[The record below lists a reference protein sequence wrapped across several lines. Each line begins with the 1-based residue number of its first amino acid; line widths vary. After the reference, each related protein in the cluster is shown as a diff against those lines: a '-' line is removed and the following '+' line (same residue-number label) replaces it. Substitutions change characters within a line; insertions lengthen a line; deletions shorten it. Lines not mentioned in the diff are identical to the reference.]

1 MLTSYRTW
9 ALLSSQ
15 YTDHFNDATDA
26 PTSHCAEHICVVTF
40 YITTRFT
47 QTLHYGFK
55 PGLNLCWPEGMQKIL
70 LWHIDWLVSIVFE
83 FRTISSMFSI
93 TFLVSRNTIVG
104 ILVQCCSFT
113 QEFVEQNYLSGPL
126 QPTWSGQAL
135 AGRIDAVLVPVA
147 SCRGRGSSAR
157 MRWASWCWL
166 GGERRRLAQPTMAW
180 QTNWIV

>member
-9 ALLSSQ
+9 ALLSTPTTSTMQ
-15 YTDHFNDATDA
+15 QMHQHPTVQNTFVQSLFILQQGLLRHYT
-26 PTSHCAEHICVVTF
+26 
-40 YITTRFT
+40 
-47 QTLHYGFK
+47 YGFK

-83 FRTISSMFSI
+83 FCTISSMFSI

-157 MRWASWCWL
+157 MRWASWCWP
-166 GGERRRLAQPTMAW
+166 GGERRRLAQPTTAW
-180 QTNWIV
+180 QTN